1 MFNDFI
7 STIPS
12 PRLGTC
18 LIVCYDSD
26 LDDLRRT
33 LHAIPRPKGEPPAM
47 KEEAEQEERD
57 VKITF
62 GLSIEESRAEDHRE
76 SIGEALGCAIR
87 NGVFKFSRS
96 TPTLE
101 VLACGQTTCSDV
113 HFSR

>member
-1 MFNDFI
+1 M
-7 STIPS
+7 
-12 PRLGTC
+12 
-18 LIVCYDSD
+18 CYDSD

-33 LHAIPRPKGEPPAM
+33 LRAIPRPKGEPPAM

-101 VLACGQTTCSDV
+101 VLAYPHV
-113 HFSR
+113 